1 MPEDNAAGTDPDED
15 STPEQER
22 QPDGGA
28 TAEGEFSEGD
38 DETDVAEDAN
48 SEEPENPDELIDE
61 ISDSLA
67 DDGFGVF
74 HGREFISLRENGQ
87 VAPNSTVSQQYLEG
101 KEAVILAYNENT
113 NEIAIV
119 PLEQNYDRTNVYSL
133 QWNDDR
139 VSMSV
144 GGFLKQNDIKPDQTM
159 RYPPEWDEDIGN
171 EHVPG
176 GLVVDLDQ
184 EGEVSPVAHSG
195 TDEDDEEV
203 EA

>member
-1 MPEDNAAGTDPDED
+1 MVENTTTDSSVDRGGSSEEEPAN
-15 STPEQER
+15 
-22 QPDGGA
+22 PDG
-28 TAEGEFSEGD
+28 
-38 DETDVAEDAN
+38 DVAGA
-48 SEEPENPDELIDE
+48 EEESGELIDE

-87 VAPNSTVSQQYLEG
+87 VAPNSTVSQQYLKG

-113 NEIAIV
+113 NEIAII

-176 GLVVDLDQ
+176 GLLVDLDQ